1 MAGKVGHFEACC
13 KTKKRIKEGTPNRDS
28 GQFWGNTQSLRD
40 TAKRA
45 DRKAAIKEKFSGV
58 FHHLGK
64 LKGFQLKLHI
74 NTNLQP
80 VSKQVQQIPFSTRA
94 KVNEKLDEL
103 LKFDRIEKVQW
114 PTSGVNPLVVV
125 EKPNRQRHK
134 DLARHETGKSS
145 YCEREH
151 PVLTLEET
159 LQEVSYVKVYSWI

>member
-13 KTKKRIKEGTPNRDS
+13 KTKKRKKEGMPSRDS

-45 DRKAAIKEKFSGV
+45 DRKAAIKEKFPKV
-58 FHHLGK
+58 FHRLGK

-80 VSKQVQQIPFSTRA
+80 VSKQVRQIPFSTRA

-103 LKFDRIEKVQW
+103 LKFDRIEKVEW

-125 EKPNRQRHK
+125 EKPNRDIRIWLDMRQANQATVRESTLFSHWKRHSK
-134 DLARHETGKSS
+134 RCPMLRFSH
-145 YCEREH
+145 
-151 PVLTLEET
+151 
-159 LQEVSYVKVYSWI
+159 SWI